1 MVRFLFMLMLVTLLV
16 YVPSSRFIVSPLLA
30 FTMVWPRLSVFVM
43 LVSAALVVDI
53 VIINRRNIKIVIS
66 IFLLIIFLIFS
77 PPYLS

>member
-1 MVRFLFMLMLVTLLV
+1 
-16 YVPSSRFIVSPLLA
+16 
-30 FTMVWPRLSVFVM
+30 M

-53 VIINRRNIKIVIS
+53 VITNRRNIKIVIS